1 MSWPLVVLKEQTGS
15 KKNKSKGTEARKDSV
30 HSRNRKAYMAWVGNM
45 EEKVKDEVLDVG
57 RSQIMKDIKKF
68 RSFQNAMKTDMT

>member
-1 MSWPLVVLKEQTGS
+1 MLTEQTGS

-57 RSQIMKDIKKF
+57 RSQIMKDIWTIRNLEVFKM
-68 RSFQNAMKTDMT
+68 Q